1 MSGSGRYLSP
11 KGSYDWANELIP
23 TATTEPSHAATI
35 GNSGAH
41 NGANRPQS
49 VRQKVLMGNRPSLPV
64 HCHPLYSEM
73 VHLGWA
79 PESTARPCAQGRD
92 DDACMLQPFN
102 QVVVVVVVVVV
113 IIIIVD
119 IVDIVE
125 LDFEAA
131 LMKVWMSCSATQ
143 LNAIEEASDISSTIE
158 EFLNTADGRAF
169 KHGNAIDTTFP
180 YHQNLSYYLYCKHC
194 GIKISLTI
202 YIVIIVVLY
211 DVHTYPLF
219 IIYHIIVC
227 PLLDPAVTPC

>member
-35 GNSGAH
+35 GNSGGH
-41 NGANRPQS
+41 NGINRPQS
-49 VRQKVLMGNRPSLPV
+49 VRQKVLMGNRPTLPV

-79 PESTARPCAQGRD
+79 HESTARPCAQGRD

-102 QVVVVVVVVVV
+102 QVVVVVV
-113 IIIIVD
+113 IIIIIIIIIIIVVVD

-143 LNAIEEASDISSTIE
+143 LNAIEEASDISSTID

-180 YHQNLSYYLYCKHC
+180 FYQNLFLC
-194 GIKISLTI
+194 
-202 YIVIIVVLY
+202 IVIIVVLY
-211 DVHTYPLF
+211 DVHTY
-219 IIYHIIVC
+219 ITSYHIISFHS
-227 PLLDPAVTPC
+227 PLLDPAVTPY